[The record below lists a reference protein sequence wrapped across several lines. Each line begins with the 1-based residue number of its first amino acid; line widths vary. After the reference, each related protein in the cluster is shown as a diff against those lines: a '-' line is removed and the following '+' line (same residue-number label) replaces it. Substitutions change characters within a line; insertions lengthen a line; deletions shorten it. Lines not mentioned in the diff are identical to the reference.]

1 MYDPSVTHIPNK
13 KAKYSDKNKNNK
25 RKKDTAKSNGLPVN
39 PETEFLDCSSTEMN
53 AISPIHSPIN
63 SAVKHPTPAVTQ
75 EVSKNCCLCS
85 KMVEKKDLVDC
96 PICDI
101 RGRIIV
107 I

>member
-1 MYDPSVTHIPNK
+1 MFDPSDTHIPNK
-13 KAKYSDKNKNNK
+13 KAKYSDKNKNNE

-63 SAVKHPTPAVTQ
+63 SAVTQ
-75 EVSKNCCLCS
+75 KVSKNCCLCS
-85 KMVEKKDLVDC
+85 KMVKKKDLVDC
-96 PICDI
+96 PICNI